1 MWVKDR
7 KKQFW
12 EESYEKANDD
22 QTTVERKANGKQ
34 PPQNGKQNTIE
45 LLSSTKKYSPL
56 YFASKVCGLCE
67 AFYKKLTGGK
77 SISYLVCH
85 MKKYHKTDIA
95 PIEQENERDETYQAS
110 NPQIDKTR
118 TGGNYHIVKRQ
129 RSYTQFINDKI
140 EALDLPTK
148 VRKDAV
154 LMCSFVVGSD
164 RKFFGELSP
173 SEQQQ
178 FFAECTR
185 FFAEHYGEGNIIS
198 AVVHMDETTPHLH
211 LNLIPIAGGRLCAK
225 KLFDRKALTALQTDL
240 YREVGAKWNLQ
251 RGKEGSQ
258 AKHLDTAEFK
268 AKKIVEQAH
277 GIASD
282 IIAEADQDAARKVKI
297 AQIHA
302 DGIVSQAEQ
311 TATKAKQ
318 HAQKYLDGIVQSIEA
333 ERSKPTPKRKR
344 QAEEEIALL
353 RTENVAL
360 RQSKAIAD
368 RDRSDLFEKLQ
379 KAERRA
385 KGKEQAFGMVS
396 DMLAAYPDEFDALLN
411 KSRAKKTAPSFK
423 SNGNDRGGK

>member
-1 MWVKDR
+1 M
-7 KKQFW
+7 
-12 EESYEKANDD
+12 E
-22 QTTVERKANGKQ
+22 
-34 PPQNGKQNTIE
+34 
-45 LLSSTKKYSPL
+45 
-56 YFASKVCGLCE
+56 
-67 AFYKKLTGGK
+67 
-77 SISYLVCH
+77 
-85 MKKYHKTDIA
+85 KYHKTDIA
-95 PIEQENERDETYQAS
+95 PVEQENERDENYRAS
-110 NPQIDKTR
+110 NPQIDCRR

-140 EALDLPTK
+140 AALDLPTK

-154 LMCSFVVGSD
+154 LMCSFVVGSG
-164 RKFFGELSP
+164 RKFFGGLSP
-173 SEQQQ
+173 SEQRQ
-178 FFAECTR
+178 FFVDCTR
-185 FFAEHYGEGNIIS
+185 FFAERYGEGNIIS

-311 TATKAKQ
+311 TATKVQ
-318 HAQKYLDGIVQSIEA
+318 QQAQKYLDGIVQNIEA

-353 RTENVAL
+353 RTENAAL

-368 RDRSDLFEKLQ
+368 RDRSDLFEQLQ

-385 KGKEQAFGMVS
+385 KSKETAFGMVS
-396 DMLAAYPDEFDALLN
+396 DMLAAYPDEFDALLK
-411 KSRAKKTAPSFK
+411 KSRAAKSPSSANIK
-423 SNGNDRGGK
+423 NSGKGGK

>member
-1 MWVKDR
+1 M
-7 KKQFW
+7 
-12 EESYEKANDD
+12 E
-22 QTTVERKANGKQ
+22 
-34 PPQNGKQNTIE
+34 
-45 LLSSTKKYSPL
+45 
-56 YFASKVCGLCE
+56 
-67 AFYKKLTGGK
+67 
-77 SISYLVCH
+77 
-85 MKKYHKTDIA
+85 KYHKTDIA
-95 PIEQENERDETYQAS
+95 PIENENERDETYQAV
-110 NPQIDKTR
+110 NPQIDFTR
-118 TGGNYHIVKRQ
+118 TRNNYNIIKRQ

-164 RKFFGELSP
+164 REFFSRLSP

-178 FFAECTR
+178 FFVDCTR
-185 FFAEHYGEGNIIS
+185 FFAERYGEENIIS
-198 AVVHMDETTPHLH
+198 AVVHIDETTPHLH
-211 LNLIPIAGGRLCAK
+211 LNLIPIADGRLCAK
-225 KLFDRKALTALQTDL
+225 TLFDRKELQNLQT
-240 YREVGAKWNLQ
+240 EFHSVVGKKWNLQ

-268 AKKIVEQAH
+268 AKKIVEQAR
-277 GIASD
+277 GQASD
-282 IIAEADQDAARKVKI
+282 IIAEADHNAERKVKI

-302 DGIVSQAEQ
+302 DGIVASAEQ
-311 TATKAKQ
+311 TAEKTNQ
-318 HAQKYLDGIVQSIEA
+318 QAQKYLDGIVQSIKA

-353 RTENVAL
+353 RTENAAL

-368 RDRSDLFEKLQ
+368 RDRSDLFEQLQ

-411 KSRAKKTAPSFK
+411 KSREKSSAPSFK

>member
-1 MWVKDR
+1 MWDKDR
-7 KKQFW
+7 KIQFW

-34 PPQNGKQNTIE
+34 SPQNGKQNTIE

-56 YFASKVCGLCE
+56 YFASKVCGLCK

-154 LMCSFVVGSD
+154 LMCSFVVGSG
-164 RKFFGELSP
+164 RKFFGGLSP
-173 SEQQQ
+173 SEQRQ
-178 FFAECTR
+178 FFVDCTR
-185 FFAEHYGEGNIIS
+185 FFAERYGEGNIIS
-198 AVVHMDETTPHLH
+198 AVVHVDETTPHLH

-268 AKKIVEQAH
+268 AKKIVEQAR
-277 GIASD
+277 G
-282 IIAEADQDAARKVKI
+282 EADSI
-297 AQIHA
+297 
-302 DGIVSQAEQ
+302 DGIVASAEQ
-311 TATKAKQ
+311 TAVKAKQ
-318 HAQKYLDGIVQSIEA
+318 QAQKYLDGIVQSVEA
-333 ERSKPTPKRKR
+333 ERNKPTPKRKR
-344 QAEEEIALL
+344 KAEEELSAL
-353 RTENVAL
+353 RTENAAL

-368 RDRSDLFEKLQ
+368 RDRSDLFEQLQ

-385 KGKEQAFGMVS
+385 KSKETAFGMVS
-396 DMLAAYPDEFDALLN
+396 DMLAAYPDEFNTLLN
-411 KSRAKKTAPSFK
+411 KSRAKKTAPPFK

>member
-1 MWVKDR
+1 
-7 KKQFW
+7 
-12 EESYEKANDD
+12 
-22 QTTVERKANGKQ
+22 
-34 PPQNGKQNTIE
+34 
-45 LLSSTKKYSPL
+45 
-56 YFASKVCGLCE
+56 
-67 AFYKKLTGGK
+67 
-77 SISYLVCH
+77 

-95 PIEQENERDETYQAS
+95 PVEQENERDETYRAI
-110 NPQIDKTR
+110 NPQIDPTR
-118 TGGNYHIVKRQ
+118 TSGNYHLIKRQ

-140 EALDLPTK
+140 AALDLPTK

-164 RKFFGELSP
+164 REFFSRLLP
-173 SEQQQ
+173 NEQQQ

-185 FFAEHYGEGNIIS
+185 FFAERYGEGNIIS
-198 AVVHMDETTPHLH
+198 AAVHTDETTPHLH
-211 LNLIPIAGGRLCAK
+211 LNLIPIANGRLCAK

-277 GIASD
+277 REAGS
-282 IIAEADQDAARKVKI
+282 IIAEADHNAERKVKI

-302 DGIVSQAEQ
+302 DSIVSQAEQ
-311 TATKAKQ
+311 TTVKAKQ
-318 HAQKYLDGIVQSIEA
+318 QAQEYLDGIVQGIEA
-333 ERSKPTPKRKR
+333 ERSKPAPKRKR
-344 QAEEEIALL
+344 QAEEELFAL
-353 RTENVAL
+353 RTENAAL

-368 RDRSDLFEKLQ
+368 RDRSDLFEQLQ

-396 DMLAAYPDEFDALLN
+396 DMLAAYPDEFNALLN
-411 KSRAKKTAPSFK
+411 KSRAKNSAPSFK
-423 SNGNDRGGK
+423 SHGNDRGGK

>member
-1 MWVKDR
+1 M
-7 KKQFW
+7 
-12 EESYEKANDD
+12 E
-22 QTTVERKANGKQ
+22 
-34 PPQNGKQNTIE
+34 
-45 LLSSTKKYSPL
+45 
-56 YFASKVCGLCE
+56 
-67 AFYKKLTGGK
+67 
-77 SISYLVCH
+77 
-85 MKKYHKTDIA
+85 KYHKTDIA
-95 PIEQENERDETYQAS
+95 PVEQENERDETYRAS
-110 NPQIDKTR
+110 NPQIDRTR

-240 YREVGAKWNLQ
+240 HREVGVKWNLQ

-268 AKKIVEQAH
+268 AKKIVEQAR
-277 GIASD
+277 GEADS
-282 IIAEADQDAARKVKI
+282 IIAEADHNAERKVKNRANLRGWNPI
-297 AQIHA
+297 AGETDGGENKSASAGISGRRRAEHRGGAQQAHA
-302 DGIVSQAEQ
+302 EAKTASRGRTFRSPHGERRPAAIESYCRPRSQRPVRAVAESRTPRQRQGASVRDGKRYARDLPRRVRRSLEQ
-311 TATKAKQ
+311 VTGKENRPA
-318 HAQKYLDGIVQSIEA
+318 VQV
-333 ERSKPTPKRKR
+333 KR
-344 QAEEEIALL
+344 QQP
-353 RTENVAL
+353 R
-360 RQSKAIAD
+360 RQIKLNNRIQGEKRSSK
-368 RDRSDLFEKLQ
+368 LH
-379 KAERRA
+379 
-385 KGKEQAFGMVS
+385 
-396 DMLAAYPDEFDALLN
+396 N
-411 KSRAKKTAPSFK
+411 
-423 SNGNDRGGK
+423 NGE

>member
-1 MWVKDR
+1 M
-7 KKQFW
+7 
-12 EESYEKANDD
+12 E
-22 QTTVERKANGKQ
+22 
-34 PPQNGKQNTIE
+34 
-45 LLSSTKKYSPL
+45 
-56 YFASKVCGLCE
+56 
-67 AFYKKLTGGK
+67 
-77 SISYLVCH
+77 
-85 MKKYHKTDIA
+85 KYHKTDIA
-95 PIEQENERDETYQAS
+95 PVEQENERDETYQAN

-118 TGGNYHIVKRQ
+118 TSGNYHIIKRQ
-129 RSYTQFINDKI
+129 RGYTQFINDKI

-164 RKFFGELSP
+164 GAFFKNLSL
-173 SEQQQ
+173 QVQRQ
-178 FFAECTR
+178 FFVDCTR
-185 FFAEHYGEGNIIS
+185 FFAERYGEGNIIS

-211 LNLIPIAGGRLCAK
+211 LNLIPIASGRLCAK

-277 GIASD
+277 REASELIAAAD
-282 IIAEADQDAARKVKI
+282 HNAERKVKI

-302 DGIVSQAEQ
+302 DGIVASAEQ
-311 TATKAKQ
+311 TAEKTKQ
-318 HAQKYLDGIVQSIEA
+318 QAQEYLDGIVQSVEA

-353 RTENVAL
+353 RTENAAL
-360 RQSKAIAD
+360 RQSKAISD
-368 RDRSDLFEKLQ
+368 RDRSDLFEQLQ

-411 KSRAKKTAPSFK
+411 KSRAKNSAPPFK
-423 SNGNDRGGK
+423 ANSNDRGGK